1 MIVIKIKYF
10 LVLLA
15 LVLVV
20 SSCNTSQFQKL
31 DLNNSYY
38 QLTFGKNVP
47 LKLKQQA
54 KSVFA
59 KNQQSTSIQNNN
71 IEINNYLFK
80 KYDVYAGN
88 ALRAL
93 ETEISISIDIKV
105 KKNDKFIS
113 KTIVSTKRFNS
124 IELNPLAE
132 KEMLKFALKVSNDS
146 RSISA
151 SDFSNLT
158 KHGFSDDDIW
168 DIAGITAFFEEQL
181 INDLIDK
188 LIIEV
193 KLIDL

>member
-20 SSCNTSQFQKL
+20 SACNTSQFQKL
-31 DLNNSYY
+31 NLNDSYY

-54 KSVFA
+54 SSVFT
-59 KNQQSTSIQNNN
+59 KNQLSTSIQNNN

-132 KEMLKFALKVSNDS
+132 KEMLKFV
-146 RSISA
+146 
-151 SDFSNLT
+151 
-158 KHGFSDDDIW
+158 
-168 DIAGITAFFEEQL
+168 EEQI

-193 KLIDL
+193 ELIDL

>member
-20 SSCNTSQFQKL
+20 SACNTSQFQKL
-31 DLNNSYY
+31 DLNDSYY
-38 QLTFGKNVP
+38 QFTFGKNVP
-47 LKLKQQA
+47 SKLKQQA
-54 KSVFA
+54 TSVFT
-59 KNQQSTSIQNNN
+59 KNRQSTSVQNNI
-71 IEINNYLFK
+71 IEINNYLSK

-105 KKNDKFIS
+105 KKNDQFNN
-113 KTIVSTKRFNS
+113 KTIVSTKRFSS

-132 KEMLKFALKVSNDS
+132 KEMLKF
-146 RSISA
+146 I
-151 SDFSNLT
+151 
-158 KHGFSDDDIW
+158 
-168 DIAGITAFFEEQL
+168 EEQL

-193 KLIDL
+193 KLVDL

>member
-20 SSCNTSQFQKL
+20 SACNTSQFQKL
-31 DLNNSYY
+31 SLNDSYY
-38 QLTFGKNVP
+38 QLIFGKNVP

-54 KSVFA
+54 TSVFT

-71 IEINNYLFK
+71 IEINNYLSK
-80 KYDVYAGN
+80 RYDVYAGN

-113 KTIVSTKRFNS
+113 KTIVSTKRFSS

-132 KEMLKFALKVSNDS
+132 KEMSKFV
-146 RSISA
+146 
-151 SDFSNLT
+151 
-158 KHGFSDDDIW
+158 
-168 DIAGITAFFEEQL
+168 EEQL

>member
-10 LVLLA
+10 LVLLV

-20 SSCNTSQFQKL
+20 SACNSSQFQKL
-31 DLNNSYY
+31 DLNDSYY
-38 QLTFGKNVP
+38 QLTFGINVP

-54 KSVFA
+54 KSVFT
-59 KNQQSTSIQNNN
+59 KNQQSNFIQNKD

-105 KKNDKFIS
+105 KKNDKFLS
-113 KTIVSTKRFNS
+113 KTIESTKRFSS

-132 KEMLKFALKVSNDS
+132 KEMLKFV
-146 RSISA
+146 
-151 SDFSNLT
+151 
-158 KHGFSDDDIW
+158 
-168 DIAGITAFFEEQL
+168 EEQL

-193 KLIDL
+193 NLIDL

>member
-1 MIVIKIKYF
+1 MVMKIKYF

-20 SSCNTSQFQKL
+20 SACNTSQFQKL
-31 DLNNSYY
+31 DLNDSYY
-38 QLTFGKNVP
+38 QLNFGKNVP

-54 KSVFA
+54 TSIFT
-59 KNQQSTSIQNNN
+59 KNQQSTSIQNNS
-71 IEINNYLFK
+71 IEINNYLSK
-80 KYDVYAGN
+80 KYNVYAGN

-105 KKNDKFIS
+105 EKNDKFIN
-113 KTIVSTKRFNS
+113 KTIVSTKRFSS

-132 KEMLKFALKVSNDS
+132 KEMLKF
-146 RSISA
+146 I
-151 SDFSNLT
+151 
-158 KHGFSDDDIW
+158 
-168 DIAGITAFFEEQL
+168 EEQL

-193 KLIDL
+193 NLIDL